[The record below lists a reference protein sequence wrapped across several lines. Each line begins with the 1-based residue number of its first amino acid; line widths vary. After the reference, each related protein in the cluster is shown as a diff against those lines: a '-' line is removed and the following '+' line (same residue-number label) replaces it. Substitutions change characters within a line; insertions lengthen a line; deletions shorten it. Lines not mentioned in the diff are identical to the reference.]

1 MHRHSSAV
9 FPVSGDRVYYFDILN
24 IPRKEFIWQ
33 LIINNSR
40 EMNEID
46 EQIKKL
52 KELLELQMEVKD
64 NIVYLTFIGVED
76 LVEMT
81 GWGRNT
87 VNKLFDEPDF
97 PCCDFGKEKKAEI
110 HAVLQYFSKPHRK
123 TA

>member
-1 MHRHSSAV
+1 MEL
-9 FPVSGDRVYYFDILN
+9 ILN
-24 IPRKEFIWQ
+24 
-33 LIINNSR
+33 NSK

-52 KELLELQMEVKD
+52 KELLELQIEVKD

-76 LVEMT
+76 LMEMT

-123 TA
+123 IA

>member
-1 MHRHSSAV
+1 M
-9 FPVSGDRVYYFDILN
+9 
-24 IPRKEFIWQ
+24 E
-33 LIINNSR
+33 LIFNNSK

-52 KELLELQMEVKD
+52 KELLELQIEVKD

-76 LVEMT
+76 LMEMT

-87 VNKLFDEPDF
+87 VNKLFEEPDF

>member
-1 MHRHSSAV
+1 M
-9 FPVSGDRVYYFDILN
+9 
-24 IPRKEFIWQ
+24 
-33 LIINNSR
+33 
-40 EMNEID
+40 
-46 EQIKKL
+46 
-52 KELLELQMEVKD
+52 
-64 NIVYLTFIGVED
+64 
-76 LVEMT
+76 EMT